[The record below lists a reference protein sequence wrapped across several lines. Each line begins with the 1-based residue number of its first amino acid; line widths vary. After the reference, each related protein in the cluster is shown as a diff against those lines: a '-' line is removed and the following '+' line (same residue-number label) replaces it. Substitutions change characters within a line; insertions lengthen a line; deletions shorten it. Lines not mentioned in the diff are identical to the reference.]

1 MPSVKTVDRGGV
13 QPPWYIRGE
22 RDTRDWLEFH
32 RALTV
37 PPSGKEQ
44 GGLFQRVYGLCQRN
58 PAFLIHNW
66 LQIRT
71 KDGGRIP
78 FDKWTPAQRR
88 LYAAVDKARADN
100 KPVRVVILKS
110 RQMGISTEAEA
121 LLFWRTAFFADAT
134 SLVMAHEEGAV
145 KNLFWMFK
153 LYHESLPEWMRPKT
167 SNFNED
173 GIVFSEPLSS
183 RLQVKTAALGGSS
196 KANTG
201 KGRSAT
207 YHAAHMSEPAFYAEP
222 ARLFGGLNAAI
233 SKSPGTFVFVESTA
247 NGHGNWYHSFW
258 QKTAAGWEM
267 RRGADGKVRWTCVDP
282 NASTSMFVPVFLS
295 WLEHPEYST
304 ALPASMEREYFLRH
318 LDEEEQA
325 LVDIYGA
332 TAEQL
337 NWRRI
342 TLTDDCGGDLNTF
355 HQEYPVTPDEAFVA
369 SGRRVFDFVALE
381 RDERRVLAEPQP
393 KRGNIDLDPNGKP
406 ILQRD
411 PYGSLWVYKEPVA
424 GASYA
429 IGVDSSYGKQH
440 GDYSCA
446 QVLRCDNWEQVAT
459 LHGRIEPD
467 ELAVAVNAL
476 GLWYNE
482 ALLVVEIDGPGIHTD
497 KKLGE
502 LGYYKRYLRV
512 NIDRIDQKRSPNWG
526 WKMSTKSRANMV
538 AALKAA
544 VREGDLILHDAGTI
558 KEMREWMLVTGPT
571 GRAVERP
578 SDPSHGHDD
587 RITSIGIALQGGI
600 VEQGVGDAPVSK
612 PEGTSELAQGR
623 IPLTVGAHSFSSV
636 PEEWSQ
642 SPVHDVLGTDY

>member
-1 MPSVKTVDRGGV
+1 MSSATTTDR
-13 QPPWYIRGE
+13 QQEILPWYIRGV
-22 RDTRDWLEFH
+22 RDTRDWVDYN
-32 RALTV
+32 RALV
-37 PPSGKEQ
+37 EPPSGRSQ
-44 GGLFQRVYGLCQRN
+44 GALFRQIYEFCQRN
-58 PAFLIHNW
+58 PAFLVHSW
-66 LQIRT
+66 LKIRT
-71 KDGGRIP
+71 KEGGRIA
-78 FDKWTPAQRR
+78 FDRWTPAQRR
-88 LYAAVDKARADN
+88 LYSAVDKARAAN

-121 LLFWRTAFFADAT
+121 LLFWRTAFFPDAT
-134 SLVMAHEEGAV
+134 SMVMAHEEGAV
-145 KNLFWMFK
+145 KNLYWMFK
-153 LYHESLPEWMRPKT
+153 LYYESLPEWMRPKT
-167 SNFNED
+167 DNFNED
-173 GIVFSEPLSS
+173 GIVFSSPLAS

-233 SKSPGTFVFVESTA
+233 SKAPGTFVFIESTA

-258 QKTAAGWEM
+258 QKTAVGWEM
-267 RRGADGKVRWTCVDP
+267 RRGEDGRVRWTCVDP
-282 NASTSMFVPVFLS
+282 SASTSMYVPVFLS
-295 WLEHPEYST
+295 WLEHTEYR
-304 ALPASMEREYFLRH
+304 AELPVGVDSEYYLRH
-318 LDEEEQA
+318 VDEEELA
-325 LVDIYGA
+325 LVNIYGA
-332 TAEQL
+332 TPEQL
-337 NWRRI
+337 QWRRI

-381 RDERRVLAEPQP
+381 RAERKVLAEPVP
-393 KRGNIDLDPNGKP
+393 RRGNVELDRAGRPV
-406 ILQRD
+406 LQSD
-411 PYGSLWVYKEPVA
+411 PYGSLSVFVEPVA

-446 QVLRCDNWEQVAT
+446 QVLRCDTWEQVAT

-467 ELAVAVNAL
+467 ELAVFVNAL

-502 LGYYKRYLRV
+502 LGYYRRYLRV

-526 WKMSTKSRANMV
+526 WKMSTKSRSNMV
-538 AALKAA
+538 AMLKAA
-544 VREGDLILHDAGTI
+544 VRDGDLKLHDSGTI

-587 RITSIGIALQGGI
+587 RITAIGIALQGGI
-600 VEQGVGDAPVSK
+600 IEQGVGDTPVSK
-612 PEGTSELAQGR
+612 PEGTSALAQGR
-623 IPLTVGAHSFSSV
+623 KDLTT
-636 PEEWSQ
+636 PQ
-642 SPVHDVLGTDY
+642 SPFFTDAMQFEQVHAHDVLGSDY